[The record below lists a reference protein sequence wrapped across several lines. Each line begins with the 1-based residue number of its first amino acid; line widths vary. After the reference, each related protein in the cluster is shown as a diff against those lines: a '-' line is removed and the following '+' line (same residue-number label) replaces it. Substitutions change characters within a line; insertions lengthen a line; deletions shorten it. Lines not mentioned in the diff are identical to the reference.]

1 MTEKSTVL
9 AGNAP
14 NIPGYSYGST
24 DVPLSPVA
32 MDELRKLEA
41 AAGWTPEDAGW
52 LRVAADILVP
62 QAEAMVDRWRE
73 AIASQPALV
82 LSFLD
87 AQGKPD
93 ENYKAAVKRRFVR
106 WVSDVCLRP
115 HDQEW
120 LNYQEEIGLRHTP
133 AKKNRTDGGH
143 TPPIVPQRYLI
154 GFTAIVITSARDFLA
169 ATLKPQCEIDRMQ
182 DAWTRAVLL
191 NIALWCRPYSV
202 PGTW

>member
-1 MTEKSTVL
+1 
-9 AGNAP
+9 
-14 NIPGYSYGST
+14 
-24 DVPLSPVA
+24 
-32 MDELRKLEA
+32 MDELSKLEA
-41 AAGWTPEDAGW
+41 AVGWSREDAGW
-52 LRVAADILVP
+52 LLVAADIIVP
-62 QAEAMVDRWRE
+62 KAEAMVDGWR
-73 AIASQPALV
+73 ATIASQPALL

-106 WVSDVCLRP
+106 WVSDVCLRT

-143 TPPIVPQRYLI
+143 TSPVVPQRYLI
-154 GFTAIVITSARDFLA
+154 GFAAVVITSARDFLA
-169 ATLKPQCEIDRMQ
+169 ATKKPQNEIDRMQ